1 MKRRRR
7 ARPARSRKRRRRV
20 PRALVFAGAAVLLI
34 VAATVL
40 PVLALRWIHPV
51 TTSFMTQ
58 RRIAAWWNGERDFRL
73 RYRWVGWDAIS
84 PHAGIAVVAAEDQK
98 FPIHAGFDIEA
109 IEDAR
114 REYEEGGR
122 QRGASTISQQVAKN
136 LFLWPNRSWVRKGL
150 EAYFTVMIERFWP
163 KRRILE
169 VYLNVAEFG
178 PGVYGVG
185 AASEAFFRKPAARLA
200 PEECAMLAAVL
211 PSPRRLHADRPTPYV
226 LERRGWILRQMDRLG
241 GPAYL
246 QAIEGR
252 GRRRR

>member
-1 MKRRRR
+1 
-7 ARPARSRKRRRRV
+7 V
-20 PRALVFAGAAVLLI
+20 ILGAAVLALF
-34 VAATVL
+34 AATVL

-73 RYRWVGWDAIS
+73 RYHWVGWGSIS

-98 FPIHAGFDIEA
+98 FPVHAGFDIEA

-150 EAYFTVMIERFWP
+150 EAYFTVLIERSWT
-163 KRRILE
+163 KQRILE
-169 VYLNVAEFG
+169 VYLNVAETGKMRFG
-178 PGVYGVG
+178 IE
-185 AASEAFFRKPAARLA
+185 AAAQDTYKKPASRLTA
-200 PEECAMLAAVL
+200 EEAATIVSTL
-211 PSPRRLHADRPTPYV
+211 PSPRRWRPGSAVVT
-226 LERRGWILRQMDRLG
+226 ERTAWILAH
-241 GPAYL
+241 PA
-246 QAIEGR
+246 AVPKGVECAR
-252 GRRRR
+252 

>member
-1 MKRRRR
+1 
-7 ARPARSRKRRRRV
+7 V
-20 PRALVFAGAAVLLI
+20 VVLLV

-40 PVLALRWIHPV
+40 PVLALRWVHPL

-58 RRIAAWWNGERDFRL
+58 RRIAAWWNGERDFHL

-98 FPIHAGFDIEA
+98 FPTHAGFDLEA
-109 IEDAR
+109 IEDALR
-114 REYEEGGR
+114 QREEGGR

-136 LFLWPNRSWVRKGL
+136 LFLWPHRTWVRKGL
-150 EAYFTVMIERFWP
+150 EAYFTVLLERLWS

-178 PGVYGVG
+178 PGVYGIG
-185 AASEAFFRKPAARLA
+185 AASQAFFSKPAARLTA
-200 PEECAMLAAVL
+200 EECALLAAVL
-211 PSPRRLHADRPTPYV
+211 PAPQRLHAGRPSVYV
-226 LERRGWILRQMDRLG
+226 LERCGWILRQMDHLG

-246 QAIEGR
+246 RAIEGA
-252 GRRRR
+252 RRQRR

>member
-1 MKRRRR
+1 MI
-7 ARPARSRKRRRRV
+7 
-20 PRALVFAGAAVLLI
+20 LGAACLALF
-34 VAATVL
+34 AATVL

-73 RYRWVGWDAIS
+73 RYHWVGWDSIS

-98 FPIHAGFDIEA
+98 FPVHAGFDIEA

-150 EAYFTVMIERFWP
+150 EAYFTVLIERFWT

-185 AASEAFFRKPAARLA
+185 AASETFFRKSAARLA

-226 LERRGWILRQMDRLG
+226 LERRRWILRQMDRLG

-246 QAIEGR
+246 QAIER
-252 GRRRR
+252 TGRRR